1 MEEVIDLG
9 NLSDLDNNSFSNK
22 SSRGG
27 GTSGGGAKSVNF
39 GGGLE
44 LLMNDKLKSG
54 NKNGNGGGDNIDLDD
69 LNELEDE
76 LNDLSDAVG
85 GGGGGGVKKISKNF
99 KSDFFGSAGASSG
112 GGIKLSNYNDDN
124 ASDGGYSEPRYNNV
138 SGSNVGASTANTD
151 NDNKTWDG
159 FGKFSNIPLN
169 PDANVDATPQMS
181 KEELLR
187 EKFKILQKL
196 EELETKGVRLSK
208 KYSMES
214 SLLEMKGEYETH
226 VEEREKKNSVKFQQ
240 KLLMTAIT
248 GLEFLNNKFD
258 PFDLKLDGWSEQINE
273 NVDDYEEIFGELHE
287 KYKSKAKMAPEL
299 KLLFQLGGSAI
310 MLHMTN
316 TMFKSAMPGMD
327 DIMRQNPE
335 LMKQFTQAAVNTMSQ
350 SSPNFGNFMGDM
362 MGAGGGG
369 GGSNKSGGGGAGGL
383 RSTVTATGGGG
394 TLENQLGLN
403 KNTNYT
409 VTVGAG
415 GTAISASNGGNGNNS
430 VFSTITSVGGGGGG
444 HYDPPSIFPGNSG
457 GSGGGGA
464 GSDSNPG
471 SSNGGSGTSNQGYAG
486 GNGLFIDTS
495 TAAGAGGG
503 GAGQAG
509 SNGSGANLAAIGGK
523 GGNGVAVSIT
533 GASISYAGGGGGGVR
548 NGTAGAGGTG
558 GGGAGDT
565 GGSPIAGTTNRGG
578 GGGASGQTGAA
589 GALGGSGVVIL
600 RWPTSSGAI
609 TIGAGL
615 TGSTSTDGSYKVT
628 TITAGTGNVS
638 WA

>member
-9 NLSDLDNNSFSNK
+9 NLSDLDNSFSNK

-27 GTSGGGAKSVNF
+27 GGGGAKSVNF

-54 NKNGNGGGDNIDLDD
+54 GKSGGDNIDLDD

-85 GGGGGGVKKISKNF
+85 GGGGGGGSGPKKVSKNF
-99 KSDFFGSAGASSG
+99 KSDFFGSAGASSSSG
-112 GGIKLSNYNDDN
+112 GSGGIKLNNYNDDD
-124 ASDGGYSEPRYNNV
+124 ASDGGYSEPRYNNI

-169 PDANVDATPQMS
+169 PDANMDTTPQMS

-187 EKFKILQKL
+187 EKFKMLQKL

-208 KYSMES
+208 KYTMES

-226 VEEREKKNSVKFQQ
+226 LEEREKKNSVKFQQ

-273 NVDDYEEIFGELHE
+273 NIDDYDEIFGELHE

-362 MGAGGGG
+362 MGGMGGGG
-369 GGSNKSGGGGAGGL
+369 GGGMAAPPPMSSNFNNQRPPPPPVATKGPNSIPPPRREGDISNRPDLNFGRGGMNEGVNLTDNFVNAFTNKSMRGPPPPNPQNPRPEMRGPSDISNILSGLKTKSINIPGPANEMSFGGGA
-383 RSTVTATGGGG
+383 A
-394 TLENQLGLN
+394 
-403 KNTNYT
+403 
-409 VTVGAG
+409 
-415 GTAISASNGGNGNNS
+415 
-430 VFSTITSVGGGGGG
+430 
-444 HYDPPSIFPGNSG
+444 
-457 GSGGGGA
+457 
-464 GSDSNPG
+464 
-471 SSNGGSGTSNQGYAG
+471 
-486 GNGLFIDTS
+486 
-495 TAAGAGGG
+495 AGGG
-503 GAGQAG
+503 GNNAEEKG
-509 SNGSGANLAAIGGK
+509 STI
-523 GGNGVAVSIT
+523 
-533 GASISYAGGGGGGVR
+533 SISELKDLQNDNMPSR
-548 NGTAGAGGTG
+548 TKRKQKSEKN
-558 GGGAGDT
+558 
-565 GGSPIAGTTNRGG
+565 
-578 GGGASGQTGAA
+578 
-589 GALGGSGVVIL
+589 
-600 RWPTSSGAI
+600 
-609 TIGAGL
+609 TISL
-615 TGSTSTDGSYKVT
+615 D
-628 TITAGTGNVS
+628 I
-638 WA
+638 